1 MKGNYLLA
9 CFLLLVFT
17 FVACEKDDHQV
28 FNKGNNKQS
37 DTLTQV
43 SPQQSDSLSEQVG
56 QLDGKVAV
64 LTDNLEENKNEV
76 DSLKRVT
83 EEQKNQLSSLKKNV
97 ETQKSELAQ
106 KLSLKNIIVLLLVI
120 IVLFAAIF
128 IVLFRKIQSMT
139 KKKIA
144 KVESKMNQPN
154 STISRVSNNSNTNS
168 TDFKR
173 INEKIADLGN
183 KYEELRKAVASLSP
197 QAVIKEVVAV
207 NKTVT
212 PRVDPAKEQGN
223 VFYMGQPVGDSLFDN
238 SLKSMVKNEDSFY
251 TFINDNNRGDT
262 ATFKFDPYDEG
273 RLKYAISYR
282 QEIIG
287 AVCDIEGNCDS
298 GSGQYECKEGN
309 AVLRDGKWNVTI
321 KAIVKFK

>member
-1 MKGNYLLA
+1 MKKTFLFAYLLSLF
-9 CFLLLVFT
+9 CSV
-17 FVACEKDDHQV
+17 VACEDDRLQNNNGDNSHSKDSAAQT
-28 FNKGNNKQS
+28 K
-37 DTLTQV
+37 
-43 SPQQSDSLSEQVG
+43 PQQSDSLSEQVG
-56 QLDGKVAV
+56 QLDGKVAA

-83 EEQKNQLSSLKKNV
+83 EEQKNRLSFLTKDV
-97 ETQKSELAQ
+97 EAQKSELAQ

-251 TFINDNNRGDT
+251 TFIPDKKRGDT

-282 QEIIG
+282 QDIIG